1 MAKEIERF
9 KLQKEEALRNVQYES
24 EKVFVKFRNYFSK
37 YKKVERVDNEN
48 RKLDMAIKTIEGR
61 LTLKE
66 KESDNLQEINDKM
79 RDEMKG
85 LVMELDRARDYSNK
99 IEREFNSLQDQRNE
113 VLNFCRRFFIKN

>member
-1 MAKEIERF
+1 LAKEIERF